1 MGAPLH
7 LTLKGMQDI
16 VFRSNIW
23 MIGKLVVTLQP
34 KGCETAHARQLMHA
48 SLLSLNRS
56 FGTRIFTQIRIY
68 HGNSSITGSRR
79 EFGFKG
85 KERMQDACGRSISEG
100 T

>member
-1 MGAPLH
+1 MAGIRY
-7 LTLKGMQDI
+7 TLLLFPRDYSL
-16 VFRSNIW
+16 FR
-23 MIGKLVVTLQP
+23 KKCVPLQP